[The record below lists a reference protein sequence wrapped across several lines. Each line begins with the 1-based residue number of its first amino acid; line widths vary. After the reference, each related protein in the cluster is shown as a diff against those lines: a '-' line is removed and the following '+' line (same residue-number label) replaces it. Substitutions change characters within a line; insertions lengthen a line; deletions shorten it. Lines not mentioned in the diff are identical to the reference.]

1 LKAADTPV
9 NYLEVSGAVHGF
21 IRYPQASGTDE
32 AMCAISQFVSG
43 RPVGQ
48 VTLQSF
54 KTYEQNL
61 KREKKEI
68 KRKNKGYISIE
79 SQ

>member
-1 LKAADTPV
+1 
-9 NYLEVSGAVHGF
+9 
-21 IRYPQASGTDE
+21 
-32 AMCAISQFVSG
+32 
-43 RPVGQ
+43 